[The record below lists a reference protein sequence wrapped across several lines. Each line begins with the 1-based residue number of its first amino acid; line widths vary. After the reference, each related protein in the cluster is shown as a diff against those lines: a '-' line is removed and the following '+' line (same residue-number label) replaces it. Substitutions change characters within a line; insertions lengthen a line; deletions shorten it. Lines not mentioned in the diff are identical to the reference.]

1 MELRGYFPQVSVL
14 LSKVPIS
21 QVERAAEEL
30 WRAYREGRTIFACGN
45 GGSAATATHFV
56 CDLVKVASV
65 PGKARV
71 RAMALTDN
79 VSVITA
85 WANDEAYEV
94 IFEEQLKNFLQPGD
108 VVVGISTSGM
118 SENVLRAVEF
128 ARKGG
133 ATTIG
138 LSGHDGGRLKELVDI
153 PIVVPGEHTG
163 QLEDVHLIICHAW
176 AYWLKAKIEGEKS
189 A

>member
-1 MELRGYFPQVSVL
+1 LRGYFPQVSVL

-30 WRAYREGRTIFACGN
+30 WRAYRGGRTIFACGN

-65 PGKARV
+65 PGKPRV
-71 RAMALTDN
+71 KAVALTDN
-79 VSVITA
+79 LPVLTA
-85 WANDEAYEV
+85 WANDEAYEAV
-94 IFEEQLKNFLQPGD
+94 FEEQLKNFLQPGD
-108 VVVGISTSGM
+108 VVVGLSTSGA

-128 ARKGG
+128 AGRMG

-138 LSGHDGGRLKELVDI
+138 LSGRDGGRLKDLVDI
-153 PIVVPGEHTG
+153 PIVVPGEHIG
-163 QLEDVHLIICHAW
+163 QIEDVHLIICHAW
-176 AYWLKAKIEGEKS
+176 AYWLKARIEAEG
-189 A
+189 

>member
-1 MELRGYFPQVSVL
+1 MELREYVAQVSAL

-65 PGKARV
+65 PGKPRI

-79 VSVITA
+79 ISTITA

-118 SENVLRAVEF
+118 SENVLRAVDF
-128 ARKGG
+128 ARRSG

-138 LSGHDGGRLKELVDI
+138 LAGRDGGRLKDLVDI
-153 PIVVPGEHTG
+153 PIVVPGGHTG
-163 QLEDVHLIICHAW
+163 QLEDAHLIICHAW
-176 AYWLKAKIEGEKS
+176 AYWLKERIEAEG
-189 A
+189 